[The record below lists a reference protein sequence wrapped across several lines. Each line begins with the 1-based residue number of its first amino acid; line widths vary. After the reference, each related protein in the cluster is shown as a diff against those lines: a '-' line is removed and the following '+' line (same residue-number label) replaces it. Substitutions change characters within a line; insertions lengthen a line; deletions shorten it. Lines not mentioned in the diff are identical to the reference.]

1 MVFPDRRLQVGG
13 SAFAQH
19 PKPGIEP
26 GLRGSGA
33 QMTRE
38 EIRQEFIAYLR
49 QALADRTK
57 GGAIQLMELCQHLQ
71 RKVGY
76 PAVRSVHQI
85 ARELLQEFVNNNV
98 LFIGYGDA
106 EGFPWF
112 TVTEYGRKCIAEG
125 NLLPFD
131 PEGYLG
137 ALSKRVPGLDAT
149 ALTYLREAISTYN
162 RGFFLSSAVSLGVAS
177 EHLVL
182 RLIDTYVNAH
192 ADPAKRAKVQ
202 QRFEGKFIFPQYS
215 HFKKELDGLKASIP
229 GELLKDYETHLDGVF
244 NLIRLVRNQSGHPSG
259 IVPDQ
264 AIVFANLQGFS
275 FFAVRVKALE
285 AHFASTTL

>member
-1 MVFPDRRLQVGG
+1 MEPSLG
-13 SAFAQH
+13 SD
-19 PKPGIEP
+19 
-26 GLRGSGA
+26 GA

-38 EIRQEFIAYLR
+38 EIRQELIAFLR
-49 QALADRTK
+49 QALTGRPWPGTID
-57 GGAIQLMELCQHLQ
+57 LMRLNHHLQ
-71 RKVGY
+71 TKVGNTGIGS
-76 PAVRSVHQI
+76 AHQI

-98 LFIGYGDA
+98 LFIGYSDQ

-112 TVTEYGRKCIAEG
+112 TVTEYGRKCITEG

-137 ALSKRVPGLDAT
+137 ALSKRVPGLDPT

-162 RGFFLSSAVSLGVAS
+162 RGFYLSSAVSLGVAS

-182 RLIDTYVNAH
+182 RLIDAYVNAH
-192 ADPAKRAKVQ
+192 ADPAKRAKIR
-202 QRFEGKFIFPQYS
+202 QRFEGKFIFTQYS
-215 HFKKELDGLKASIP
+215 QFKKDLAALKASIP
-229 GELLKDYETHLDGVF
+229 ADLLKDYETHLDGVF

-264 AIVFANLQGFS
+264 AIVFANLQAFS
-275 FFAVRVKALE
+275 FFAVRVTALE
-285 AHFASTTL
+285 AHFAATKL

>member
-1 MVFPDRRLQVGG
+1 
-13 SAFAQH
+13 
-19 PKPGIEP
+19 
-26 GLRGSGA
+26 
-33 QMTRE
+33 MTRE
-38 EIRQEFIAYLR
+38 EIRQELMAYLR
-49 QALADRTK
+49 QVLRDYGPPGTT
-57 GGAIQLMELCQHLQ
+57 QLMNLRAHLET
-71 RKVGY
+71 KVGH
-76 PAVRSVHQI
+76 PAIRSIHQI

-98 LFIGYGDA
+98 LFIGYGDQ

-131 PEGYLG
+131 PEGYLV

-162 RGFFLSSAVSLGVAS
+162 RGFYLSSAVSLGVAS

-182 RLIDTYVNAH
+182 RLIDAYVNTH
-192 ADPAKRAKVQ
+192 ADPVKRAKVQ
-202 QRFEGKFIFPQYS
+202 QRFEGKFIFTQYS
-215 HFKKELDGLKASIP
+215 QFKKELEGLKASIP
-229 GELLKDYETHLDGVF
+229 AELLKDYETHLDGVF

-264 AIVFANLQGFS
+264 AIVFANLQAFS
-275 FFAVRVKALE
+275 FFAVRVTTLE